1 MSNPDALRSAD
12 ASVVARYLQVRS
24 IFHDQVLAR
33 LEQLV
38 PARFDVALTRRINPT
53 LLAQVR
59 SGFERPEEGEI
70 WPVIFIN
77 AVDIHLA
84 LCFQITMERLAS
96 LGTVMNGPSRVRHRS
111 WEEWWG
117 WEKKLSEVHSRLFD
131 LPVADQHEALVQW
144 FLEGFEWLAHSGL
157 VMRRGHQ

>member
-1 MSNPDALRSAD
+1 MTNPDALRPAD
-12 ASVVARYLQVRS
+12 AAVVARYLQVRG

-33 LEQLV
+33 LEQMI
-38 PARFDVALTRRINPT
+38 PARYEVGLSRRINPT

-59 SGFERPEEGEI
+59 SGFVRPQEGEI

-84 LCFQITMERLAS
+84 LCFQITLERLAS

-111 WEEWWG
+111 WEDWWG
-117 WEKKLSEVHSRLFD
+117 WEKKLSEVHPQMFD
-131 LPVADQHEALVQW
+131 LPAAEQHEAVVQW
-144 FLEGFEWLAHSGL
+144 FLEGTEWLAHNGL
-157 VMRRGHQ
+157 LLRRAQQ